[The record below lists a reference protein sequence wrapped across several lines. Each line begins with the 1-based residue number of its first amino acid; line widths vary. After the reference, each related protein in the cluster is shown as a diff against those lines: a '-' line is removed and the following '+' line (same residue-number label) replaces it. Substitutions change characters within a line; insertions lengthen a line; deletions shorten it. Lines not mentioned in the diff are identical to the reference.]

1 LATTYR
7 AQLLTPEGSRFDGQV
22 VSVRVPGTNGD
33 FQMLQ
38 NHAPI
43 VSSLGIGK
51 ISIKQEGET
60 ELIYAVSGGFVEM
73 IFAVS
78 GGFVEMSENQLTI
91 LAEKAEKSTDI
102 DREEALKARDEIK
115 EKRDSLDYRNNEI
128 ETELAVAENRLKIAE
143 S

>member
-1 LATTYR
+1 MATTYH

-22 VSVRVPGTNGD
+22 ESVRVPGSNGD
-33 FQMLQ
+33 FQMLH

-51 ISIKQEGET
+51 ISIKQEGEDA
-60 ELIYAVSGGFVEM
+60 LN
-73 IFAVS
+73 FAVS
-78 GGFVEMSENQLTI
+78 GGFVEMSDNQLTI

-102 DREEALKARDEIK
+102 NRDEALKLRDDIK
-115 EKRDSLDYRNNEI
+115 EKLNSLDYRSEEV

>member
-1 LATTYR
+1 MAKTYQ

-22 VSVRVPGTNGD
+22 ESVRVPGSNGD
-33 FQMLQ
+33 FQMLH

-51 ISIKQEGET
+51 ISIKQEGEKV
-60 ELIYAVSGGFVEM
+60 IN
-73 IFAVS
+73 FAVS
-78 GGFVEMSENQLTI
+78 GGFVEMSDNQLTI

-102 DREEALKARDEIK
+102 NRDEALKLRDDIK
-115 EKRDSLDYRNNEI
+115 EKLNSLDYRNEKA
-128 ETELAVAENRLKIAE
+128 ETELAIAENRLKIAE

>member
-73 IFAVS
+73 
-78 GGFVEMSENQLTI
+78 SENQLTI

-102 DREEALKARDEIK
+102 DREEALKARDGIK